1 MDKDPAPARR
11 PGPMPP
17 DAPGER
23 RQGNGRASAGRRAG
37 DARDDGGAARE
48 TLQTANAALRARLE
62 EAEETIRA
70 IQQGAVDAF
79 VLEELGR
86 HRVYTLEGAD
96 RPYRIFVEQMQQ
108 GVATLHTDGAV
119 VYGNR
124 RLAEMLKVPHES
136 LIGMPMRDF
145 VAEADRPRY
154 DSLLDVGRT
163 RSGRAEVRLRP
174 SDGAEFPAYLSL
186 SQLPGESVP
195 LIGLF
200 VTDLTVQKAHEAL
213 AAAQDALREADR
225 RKNEF
230 LAMLA
235 HELRN
240 PLAPIR
246 NAAGILRRSAD
257 DPNTVGAICGMLE
270 RQIGFM
276 VRLVDDLLDA
286 SRITRNRIE
295 LRRERLELASVLEQA
310 VESVRPLCSKA
321 RHHVTVSLPSGPVYL
336 DADPVRLTQVF
347 TNLLDNA
354 CKYMEPGGRI
364 WLSADAVP
372 PKGDAPGEVV
382 VRVRDEGIGIPTEQL
397 SRIFDMFAQVDTSLE
412 RRNAGLGIGLSLVS
426 SLVDL
431 HGGKVEAHSEGPGHG
446 SEFVVRL
453 PTIAGGAVRQME
465 EGEKPMKRYR
475 MLVVDDNRDSAESLA
490 LLLKLTGHDTRTALD
505 GEAAVREAAENQP
518 DVVLLDIGMPK
529 LNGYDACRRIRSEP
543 WGRDMILIA
552 QTGWGQ
558 DDDRRRTE
566 EAGFDGH
573 VVKPVDPDDLI
584 KMVARLSTARRPEAQ
599 D

>member
-1 MDKDPAPARR
+1 MMDQDADMRKPAP
-11 PGPMPP
+11 PP
-17 DAPGER
+17 PRNRGVDAGH
-23 RQGNGRASAGRRAG
+23 GRGSKKVREDGASPEG
-37 DARDDGGAARE
+37 
-48 TLQTANAALRARLE
+48 LQADNAALRARLE

-79 VLEELGR
+79 VLEEMGR
-86 HRVYTLEGAD
+86 HKVYTLEGTD
-96 RPYRIFVEQMQQ
+96 GPYRVFVEQVQQ
-108 GVATLHTDGAV
+108 GVATLHPDGTV

-124 RLAEMLKVPHES
+124 RIAEMLKVPRES
-136 LIGMPMRDF
+136 LVGRSIRAF
-145 VAEADRPRY
+145 VAAKDLAAY
-154 DSLLDVGRT
+154 DDLLVQGRT
-163 RSGRAEVRLRP
+163 RSARGEIWLRP
-174 SDGAEFPAYLSL
+174 AEGDGEFPAYLTL
-186 SQLPGESVP
+186 TALPGESAP
-195 LIGLF
+195 LVGLF
-200 VTDLTVQKAHEAL
+200 VSDLTVQKHHEAL
-213 AAAQDALREADR
+213 AAAQEALREADR

-246 NAAGILRRSAD
+246 NAATILRRTSD
-257 DPNTVGAICGMLE
+257 DPQMVQSTCCMLE
-270 RQIGFM
+270 RQIGLM
-276 VRLVDDLLDA
+276 VRLVDDLLDV

-295 LRRERLELASVLEQA
+295 LRRERLELARVLEQA
-310 VESVRPLCSKA
+310 IEATRPVYRELH
-321 RHHVTVSLPSGPVYL
+321 HHVTLALPPEPVYL
-336 DADPVRLTQVF
+336 DGDPVRLTQIF

-354 CKYMEPGGRI
+354 GKYMNPGGRV
-364 WLSADAVP
+364 WLTVENRPAR
-372 PKGDAPGEVV
+372 GDTPGECV
-382 VRVRDEGIGIPTEQL
+382 VRVRDEGIGIPAEQL
-397 SRIFDMFAQVDTSLE
+397 SRIFEMFAQVDTSLE
-412 RRNAGLGIGLSLVS
+412 RRNAGLGIGLTLVN

-431 HGGKVEAHSEGPGHG
+431 HGGRVEAHSDGPGMG

-453 PTIAGGAVRQME
+453 PTIGGNGATRAIQK
-465 EGEKPMKRYR
+465 GEKSMKRYR

-490 LLLKLTGHDTRTALD
+490 LLLKLTGHETRTALD
-505 GEAAVREAAENQP
+505 GEAAIKAAAESQP

-529 LNGYDACRRIRSEP
+529 LNGYDACKRIRQEP

-584 KMVARLSTARRPEAQ
+584 KMVARLSTARRPA
-599 D
+599 DA